1 MKLRAE
7 RRILLDLGRFNFHQD
22 AYMVG
27 VWSHVVLFMVGYV
40 ASLLIAAS
48 KASPVESLRE

>member
-1 MKLRAE
+1 
-7 RRILLDLGRFNFHQD
+7 
-22 AYMVG
+22 MVG

-40 ASLLIAAS
+40 ASLLIGAS